1 MPRYQIIYLGK
12 YCTFHKRNKDQTTTA
27 MFFKISETD
36 LFRLGRRNCQEEQKL
51 KFFRVAVQF
60 KIGIISDFKTAILNG
75 DKKII

>member
-1 MPRYQIIYLGK
+1 
-12 YCTFHKRNKDQTTTA
+12 